1 MLFKRNRSNPPVEPG
16 SRFCR
21 THASN
26 LVETVEVLD
35 VCRDHR
41 GIPHVRFE
49 VSFGWPR
56 PLGVAA
62 QSRLLSLEEFTNR
75 YSRVQY

>member
-1 MLFKRNRSNPPVEPG
+1 MLFKRNTPNASVRPG
-16 SRFCR
+16 SRFRR

-35 VCRDHR
+35 MCRDHR
-41 GIPHVRFE
+41 GIPHVRFKI
-49 VSFGWPR
+49 SFGWPQ

-62 QSRLLSLEEFTNR
+62 QLRLLSLEEFTSR
-75 YSRVQY
+75 YAPVSG